1 MSTID
6 IPRCYHHYHLLV
18 AITHVLSNVTQT
30 IDIRESRKRKEISQE
45 KSMYIEK
52 MYITIRD

>member
-6 IPRCYHHYHLLV
+6 IPHWYHHYHLLV

-30 IDIRESRKRKEISQE
+30 IDIRESKRKEISQE